1 METHEY
7 ACHDGVGLSGLIRR
21 GEVGAAEVEQAAR
34 RALETVNE
42 KINGLA
48 APLFTPALDHGDGPF
63 TGVPFLIK
71 DIGPMARGVPFYCGS
86 RALGPGVP
94 AQEDHELMARFRA
107 AGLVTMGLTTA
118 PELGLNF
125 ATEAVRY
132 GPTRNPWNLDRGV
145 GGSSGGAAGLVA
157 AGAVPLAHG
166 NDGAGSLRVPAS
178 CCGLVGLKPSR
189 GRTPVGADTG
199 MGLLG
204 MLSEFALTRTV
215 RDTARLLDVVAGPG
229 LGDAFTAPPPTGRYA
244 DEVTADP
251 GRLRVAVTTRAW
263 SGAAVDGEVA
273 QAAVRAAEC
282 LAGLGHHV
290 DVASPVLDWESVV
303 SAVAAEA
310 VASAAPFLL
319 APRQPPAE
327 RLEAVS
333 RVMIAAA
340 RERRAVDL
348 VAGLNAAGRVSR
360 AVARFFADTD
370 LLVTPTLA
378 RPPAPHG
385 TLDYDEDGHTVESWL
400 RTLFDHGPF
409 TAVFNIAGQPAI
421 SLPLGESADG
431 LPIGV
436 QLVAAHGRE
445 DLLLRVAGQLERALP
460 WAHRTPA
467 VHAGHG

>member
-21 GEVGAAEVEQAAR
+21 GEVSAAEVEQAAR

-107 AGLVTMGLTTA
+107 A
-118 PELGLNF
+118 
-125 ATEAVRY
+125 
-132 GPTRNPWNLDRGV
+132 
-145 GGSSGGAAGLVA
+145 
-157 AGAVPLAHG
+157 
-166 NDGAGSLRVPAS
+166 
-178 CCGLVGLKPSR
+178 
-189 GRTPVGADTG
+189 
-199 MGLLG
+199 
-204 MLSEFALTRTV
+204 
-215 RDTARLLDVVAGPG
+215 
-229 LGDAFTAPPPTGRYA
+229 
-244 DEVTADP
+244 
-251 GRLRVAVTTRAW
+251 
-263 SGAAVDGEVA
+263 
-273 QAAVRAAEC
+273 VRAAEC

-327 RLEAVS
+327 RFEAVS

-385 TLDYDEDGHTVESWL
+385 TLDYDEDGHTVEGWL